1 MKHGANCYDPEIHTV
16 RCGKIHGLKLA
27 AIKIS
32 SQRVTHCFFDLIC
45 KNVEWKV
52 LCGPTLNCNITET
65 NLGSTRISRLI
76 DQGDRRIR

>member
-1 MKHGANCYDPEIHTV
+1 MYFHEARCKCYDPEIHTV

-32 SQRVTHCFFDLIC
+32 SQRVTHCFFDLIR

-52 LCGPTLNCNITET
+52 LCGETLTVIH
-65 NLGSTRISRLI
+65 GRLT
-76 DQGDRRIR
+76 